1 MFHRTGAA
9 IHSTPSSFTP
19 LEETS
24 MKQQPDILDDYSRPA
39 PPPFPKELA
48 LKIARKVA
56 TLTQT
61 FEDRAL
67 DQLLR
72 DAQRAL

>member
-1 MFHRTGAA
+1 
-9 IHSTPSSFTP
+9 
-19 LEETS
+19 
-24 MKQQPDILDDYSRPA
+24 MKQQPHILDDYSRPA

-56 TLTQT
+56 TLAQT

-67 DQLLR
+67 DQMIR
-72 DAQRAL
+72 DAQRALQNGMKSEEIARQMGL

>member
-1 MFHRTGAA
+1 MKL
-9 IHSTPSSFTP
+9 HSQ
-19 LEETS
+19 TS
-24 MKQQPDILDDYSRPA
+24 DDYSRPA

-56 TLTQT
+56 TLAQT

-67 DQLLR
+67 DQMIR
-72 DAQRAL
+72 DAQRALQIGMKSEEIARQMGL

>member
-1 MFHRTGAA
+1 
-9 IHSTPSSFTP
+9 
-19 LEETS
+19 
-24 MKQQPDILDDYSRPA
+24 MKQQQHILDDYSRPT

-67 DQLLR
+67 DQMIR
-72 DAQRAL
+72 DAQRALHNGMKSEEIARQMGL